1 MAEGANLS
9 RIIRILFVVAAVLA
23 ITLGLRALQTVVTQ
37 LIVAALITITT
48 APLIGWFERRRV
60 PHVLAVILTI
70 AVIVIVLVLVIVFVA
85 ASLARMVLE
94 LPTYADS
101 LAQFKQSVIDG
112 LSNAGIDTSGIA
124 DASVFDP
131 SLLINFATALLQS
144 IVSILGSSWMLVLA
158 CAFML
163 FDSAGFGRRLR
174 FALGAQSL
182 TARQFFHWGSEVR
195 SYLFITTWMAAVVA
209 ALDTVFLWAIGIPY
223 PLVWGFLAFV
233 MAYIPNVGFIIG
245 MIPPTLLGFAQGGWS
260 MALLIVA
267 VYLLINTVSDEII
280 KPRIYQGGLDIA
292 PSVSF
297 ISLLYWG
304 FALGPVGAILA
315 LPMTLFVKT
324 VVLGSDPATV
334 HAAVLLGAQD
344 PSDDVSSAPVAEASP
359 A

>member
-9 RIIRILFVVAAVLA
+9 RILRILFVVAAVLV
-23 ITLGLRALQTVVTQ
+23 ITLGLRAVNSFVTQ

-48 APLIGWFERRRV
+48 APLIGWFERHRV

-70 AVIVIVLVLVIVFVA
+70 AVIALVLVFVIVFVA
-85 ASLARMVLE
+85 ASLARMILE
-94 LPTYADS
+94 LPTYSDA
-101 LAQFKQSVIDG
+101 LASFKQSIIDG
-112 LSNAGIDTSGIA
+112 LSSAGIDAGGVA
-124 DASVFDP
+124 DANVFDP
-131 SLLINFATALLQS
+131 SRVIGFATAVLQS
-144 IVSILGSSWMLVLA
+144 IVSILGSSWMLLLGT
-158 CAFML
+158 AFML

-174 FALGAQSL
+174 YALGAESV
-182 TARQFFHWGSEVR
+182 TARQFVRWGSEVR

-209 ALDTVFLWAIGIPY
+209 ALDTLFLWAIGIPY
-223 PLVWGFLAFV
+223 PLVWGFLAFI

-245 MIPPTLLGFAQGGWS
+245 MIPPTLLALLQGGLP
-260 MALLIVA
+260 MALLVVA
-267 VYLLINTVSDEII
+267 VYLLINTVSDEVV

-304 FALGPVGAILA
+304 FALGPVGTILA

-324 VVLGSDPATV
+324 VVLGSDPATE
-334 HAAVLLGAQD
+334 HAAMLLGAQD
-344 PSDDVSSAPVAEASP
+344 PGDDVSGAPAAEASP